1 MNLRLQV
8 DPTPDK
14 ASFGDVS
21 DQRSAITHVKHGP
34 ETQRALIQTRRGE
47 IDYGERNGHGFAK
60 SNFLTRL
67 PLTDE
72 VSPHRLSSTLIDSHR
87 LSSTLIDSHP
97 PSSTLIHL
105 HHPPSPSI
113 HSPKLEIDGKGSEP
127 ISGGI
132 EGSSREV
139 SASRSRIW
147 GRGPSGIF

>member
-8 DPTPDK
+8 DPTLDK

-72 VSPHRLSSTLIDSHR
+72 VSPHRLSSTLIDSH
-87 LSSTLIDSHP
+87 P
-97 PSSTLIHL
+97 PSSTLVHL
-105 HHPPSPSI
+105 HHPPLPSI

-147 GRGPSGIF
+147 GRGPSGFFKFLF